1 LKFVKLVVNEL
12 NIEVSAVTIL
22 AFISDFIV
30 DKFEFISDL
39 TDDNCVFNVFLYDK
53 LSLKIDDLA
62 DDTSFFTVVS
72 NPSINESITNKS
84 AKMVDSAESVLLF
97 IDVTAFETSDNI
109 VVFALPTSDN
119 IEFIAVVIS
128 VLISFCNPEVV
139 SNNR

>member
-1 LKFVKLVVNEL
+1 LKFVKLVVNEF

>member
-39 TDDNCVFNVFLYDK
+39 TDDKFEFNVFLYDK

>member
-1 LKFVKLVVNEL
+1 LKFVKLVVIEF

>member
-1 LKFVKLVVNEL
+1 VKLVVNEL

>member
-1 LKFVKLVVNEL
+1 VKLVVNEF